1 MIDIKVYNCSGNS
14 LPKYETIGSAGM
26 DVRAMCSQPIV
37 ISPGKS
43 AIIPTGLHVEIPV
56 GYEIQVRSRSG
67 LAAKKQVFVLNSP
80 GTIDSDYRNG
90 IGVILI
96 NLGDSDFVVENGER
110 VALYHPRYQYASV
123 FGNPFVNMS
132 NNKKLY
138 SDNLED
144 YKDTEASLYI
154 WHIVKC
160 FEDEKKLINNV
171 KHFRLGKQETQ
182 FLLMDFPGEAG

>member
-1 MIDIKVYNCSGNS
+1 MIDVKVYNCSGNS

-67 LAAKKQVFVLNSP
+67 LAAKKKVFVLNSP

-90 IGVILI
+90 IGVILM

-110 VALYHPRYQYASV
+110 VAQLVLNEVPQINWISV
-123 FGNPFVNMS
+123 NTLDDLSSTERGMGGFGS
-132 NNKKLY
+132 
-138 SDNLED
+138 
-144 YKDTEASLYI
+144 T
-154 WHIVKC
+154 
-160 FEDEKKLINNV
+160 
-171 KHFRLGKQETQ
+171 GK
-182 FLLMDFPGEAG
+182 

>member
-1 MIDIKVYNCSGNS
+1 MIDVKVYNCSGNA

-26 DVRAMCSQPIV
+26 DVRAMCSEPIV

-90 IGVILI
+90 IGVILM
-96 NLGDSDFVVENGER
+96 NLGTSDFTVENGER
-110 VALYHPRYQYASV
+110 IAQLVLNEVPQINWISV
-123 FGNPFVNMS
+123 NTLDELSSTDRGMGGFGSTNT
-132 NNKKLY
+132 K
-138 SDNLED
+138 
-144 YKDTEASLYI
+144 
-154 WHIVKC
+154 
-160 FEDEKKLINNV
+160 
-171 KHFRLGKQETQ
+171 
-182 FLLMDFPGEAG
+182 

>member
-1 MIDIKVYNCSGNS
+1 MIDVKVYNCSGNP

-37 ISPGKS
+37 IPPGKS

-90 IGVILI
+90 IGVILM

-110 VALYHPRYQYASV
+110 VAQLVLNEVPQINWISV
-123 FGNPFVNMS
+123 NTLDDLSSTERGMGGFGS
-132 NNKKLY
+132 
-138 SDNLED
+138 
-144 YKDTEASLYI
+144 T
-154 WHIVKC
+154 
-160 FEDEKKLINNV
+160 
-171 KHFRLGKQETQ
+171 GK
-182 FLLMDFPGEAG
+182 

>member
-1 MIDIKVYNCSGNS
+1 MIDVKVYNCSGNY

-90 IGVILI
+90 IGVILM
-96 NLGDSDFVVENGER
+96 NLGNSDFVVENGER
-110 VALYHPRYQYASV
+110 VAQLVLNEVPQINWISV
-123 FGNPFVNMS
+123 NTLDDLSSTERGMGGFGS
-132 NNKKLY
+132 
-138 SDNLED
+138 
-144 YKDTEASLYI
+144 T
-154 WHIVKC
+154 
-160 FEDEKKLINNV
+160 
-171 KHFRLGKQETQ
+171 GK
-182 FLLMDFPGEAG
+182 